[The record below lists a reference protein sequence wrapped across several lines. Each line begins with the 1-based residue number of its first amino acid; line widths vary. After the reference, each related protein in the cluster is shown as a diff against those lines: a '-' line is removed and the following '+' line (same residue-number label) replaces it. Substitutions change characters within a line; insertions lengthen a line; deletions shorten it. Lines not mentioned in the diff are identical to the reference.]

1 MGYSKVVT
9 LKNAHQ
15 VMYNSEK
22 RLSLQMQ
29 TKEGMNLTLE
39 ANAADLKEL
48 GVSVD
53 DLLNG
58 KQGTLTLA
66 FK

>member
-1 MGYSKVVT
+1 MVYSKVVT
-9 LKNAHQ
+9 LKMAHQ

-29 TKEGMNLTLE
+29 TKEGMNVTLE
-39 ANAADLKEL
+39 ANVADLKEL
-48 GVSVD
+48 GLSVD

-58 KQGTLTLA
+58 KQGTLTLV